1 MEIKF
6 YDCNPETLEEVYV
19 DYVKKVNDDHNCCIC
34 TNVLCV
40 VNYTKP
46 KINNGR
52 PTEYVKTDYKIM
64 TSTLLI
70 KWNDG
75 TCYDDQKPF
84 TQFIFGNI
92 SNSSVI
98 KFAKMEDI
106 DWIQI

>member
-6 YDCNPETLEEVYV
+6 YDCNPETLEEVYA
-19 DYVKKVNDDHNCCIC
+19 DYVKKVKDDHNCCIC

-106 DWIQI
+106 DWLQI

>member
-1 MEIKF
+1 
-6 YDCNPETLEEVYV
+6 
-19 DYVKKVNDDHNCCIC
+19 
-34 TNVLCV
+34 
-40 VNYTKP
+40 
-46 KINNGR
+46 
-52 PTEYVKTDYKIM
+52 M

>member
-1 MEIKF
+1 MDLKF
-6 YDCNPETLEEVYV
+6 YDCTQENLEEVYA
-19 DYVKKVNDDHNCCIC
+19 DYVKKVKDDHNCCIC

-106 DWIQI
+106 DWLQI

>member
-6 YDCNPETLEEVYV
+6 YDCNPETLEEVYA
-19 DYVKKVNDDHNCCIC
+19 DYVKKVKDDHNCCIC

>member
-6 YDCNPETLEEVYV
+6 YDCNPETLEEVYA
-19 DYVKKVNDDHNCCIC
+19 DYVKKVKDDHNCCIC

-64 TSTLLI
+64 TSTIII

-75 TCYDDQKPF
+75 TC
-84 TQFIFGNI
+84 
-92 SNSSVI
+92 
-98 KFAKMEDI
+98 
-106 DWIQI
+106 

>member
-6 YDCNPETLEEVYV
+6 YDCNPETLEEVYA
-19 DYVKKVNDDHNCCIC
+19 DYVKKVKDDHNCCIC

-75 TCYDDQKPF
+75 ICYNDQKPF

>member
-1 MEIKF
+1 MYLKF
-6 YDCNPETLEEVYV
+6 YDYTQENLEEVYV

-75 TCYDDQKPF
+75 ICYDDQKPF

>member
-6 YDCNPETLEEVYV
+6 YDCNPETLEEVYA
-19 DYVKKVNDDHNCCIC
+19 DYVKKVKDDHNCCIC
-34 TNVLCV
+34 TNALCV

>member
-6 YDCNPETLEEVYV
+6 YDCNPETLEEVYA
-19 DYVKKVNDDHNCCIC
+19 DYVKKVKDDHNCCIC
-34 TNVLCV
+34 ANVLCV

-75 TCYDDQKPF
+75 ICYDDQKPF

>member
-6 YDCNPETLEEVYV
+6 YDCNPETLEAVYA
-19 DYVKKVNDDHNCCIC
+19 DYVKKVKDDHNCCIC

-40 VNYTKP
+40 VNYIKP

>member
-6 YDCNPETLEEVYV
+6 YDCNPETLEEVYA
-19 DYVKKVNDDHNCCIC
+19 DYVKKIKDDHNCCIC
-34 TNVLCV
+34 TNALCV

>member
-6 YDCNPETLEEVYV
+6 YDCNPETLEEVYA
-19 DYVKKVNDDHNCCIC
+19 DYVKKVKDDHNCCIC

-75 TCYDDQKPF
+75 ICYDDQKPF